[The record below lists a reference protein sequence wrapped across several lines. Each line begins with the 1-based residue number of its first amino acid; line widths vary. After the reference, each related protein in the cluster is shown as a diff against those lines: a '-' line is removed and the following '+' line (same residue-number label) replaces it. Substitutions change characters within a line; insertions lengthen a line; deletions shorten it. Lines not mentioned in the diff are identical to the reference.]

1 MRSWSLFLALA
12 LVASGASS
20 AGSSEGRLPGA
31 GTFAYLGTPAAE
43 AAAVRDGAVWRGGDL
58 AEWSRNW

>member
-1 MRSWSLFLALA
+1 MRTWSLFLALA

-31 GTFAYLGTPAAE
+31 GTFAYLGPPVAE
-43 AAAVRDGAVWRGGDL
+43 VAAVRHGAVWRGGDL